1 MLYILVFGDIQ
12 YYSVLTYI
20 LSFLYLI
27 SLNLIGGDDIN
38 KGKTFV
44 GNTGFF
50 LSRNIDLE
58 FWYVLCDVL
67 VYW

>member
-1 MLYILVFGDIQ
+1 MLYILVFVYIP
-12 YYSVLTYI
+12 YYSVLIYI
-20 LSFLYLI
+20 LSFL

>member
-1 MLYILVFGDIQ
+1 MLYILVFADIT
-12 YYSVLTYI
+12 YYCVLTYI
-20 LSFLYLI
+20 LSFLHLI

-38 KGKTFV
+38 KGNTFV

-58 FWYVLCDVL
+58 FWYVLCGVL
-67 VYW
+67 VY